1 MKISLLYG
9 RQSMQVV
16 DGAKTIGMKG
26 ASLTLVSVTVTVTVK
41 WQFVRLCF
49 FANLL
54 IFI

>member
-9 RQSMQVV
+9 RQSMQVI
-16 DGAKTIGMKG
+16 DGAKTISIESG
-26 ASLTLVSVTVTVTVK
+26 SLTLESVTVTVTVK

-54 IFI
+54 ILI